1 MKPQSH
7 AVPISLVF
15 IDANGAQQNVQARS
29 GQSLMKAAVG
39 ADVPGIAADC
49 GGTLSCAT
57 CHVLLAPD
65 WLARLPAPSSDE
77 QAMLE
82 LTASPRQPGSRLSC
96 QVVLTEALNG
106 MPVQLPATQY

>member
-1 MKPQSH
+1 MKPPSH

-15 IDANGAQQNVQARS
+15 IDAQGAQQHAKAAS

-39 ADVPGIAADC
+39 AGVAGVAADC

-65 WLARLPAPSSDE
+65 WLARLPPPSSDE

-96 QVVLTEALNG
+96 QIVLDESLDG
-106 MPVQLPATQY
+106 MPVQLPPNQY